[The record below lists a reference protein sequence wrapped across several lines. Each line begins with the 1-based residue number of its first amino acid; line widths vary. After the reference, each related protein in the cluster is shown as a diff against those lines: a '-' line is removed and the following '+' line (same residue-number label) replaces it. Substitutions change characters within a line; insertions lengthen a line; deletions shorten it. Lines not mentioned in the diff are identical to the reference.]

1 MKAIDLDKSWE
12 RKYELLQFTSQNQQ
26 ENIDKLEK
34 AIRDLETNLKKQEC
48 ALNTHKQLSQKY
60 GQENTEKDIKIR
72 DLDDKLNQMEE

>member
-34 AIRDLETNLKKQEC
+34 AIRDLETNKKKQE
-48 ALNTHKQLSQKY
+48 
-60 GQENTEKDIKIR
+60 
-72 DLDDKLNQMEE
+72 